1 MRRIETPEQIDRR
14 KKRNA
19 RIGSIIM
26 LLILVVSSLGY
37 AFMSSDSESNTG
49 GGSGKAYGVGDR
61 WAIDMN
67 GGTIYFAYPPENLTD
82 IIVDTNLSLQDYYQ
96 KPLYISS
103 DSALVG
109 SEVSYSLGKYVERV
123 QSACYG
129 NCSLDYPDKDCDSNL
144 IVFKESN
151 QSRVFQK
158 QNCIF
163 VDGDLRAVDAFLYR
177 IFGY

>member
-1 MRRIETPEQIDRR
+1 MRKIETPEHVERR
-14 KKRNA
+14 RKRNA
-19 RIGSIIM
+19 RIGSVVM

-37 AFMSSDSESNTG
+37 AFMSSDSGTTNG
-49 GGSGKAYGVGDR
+49 GGSGKVYSVGDR
-61 WAIDMN
+61 WALDIG
-67 GGTIYFAYPPENLTD
+67 GGTIYFAYPPENVSE

-103 DSALVG
+103 DSTLVG
-109 SEVSYSLGKYVERV
+109 TEVSYNIGKFSERV
-123 QSACYG
+123 QPACYG
-129 NCSLDYPDKDCDSNL
+129 NCSLDYL

-151 QSRVFQK
+151 QSRVSQK

-163 VDGDLRAVDAFLYR
+163 IDGDLRALDAFLYK